1 MLTFICRYDLAVKL
15 FTDAVEMKKVTLSE
29 DSLEVAK
36 TLNNLG
42 QTLVVLKKPEQALKL
57 YHDRQRE
64 ENDGE
69 G

>member
-1 MLTFICRYDLAVKL
+1 VNL
-15 FTDAVEMKKVTLSE
+15 FTQAVDLKKATLSE

-57 YHDRQRE
+57 CPNCQISGR
-64 ENDGE
+64 
-69 G
+69 